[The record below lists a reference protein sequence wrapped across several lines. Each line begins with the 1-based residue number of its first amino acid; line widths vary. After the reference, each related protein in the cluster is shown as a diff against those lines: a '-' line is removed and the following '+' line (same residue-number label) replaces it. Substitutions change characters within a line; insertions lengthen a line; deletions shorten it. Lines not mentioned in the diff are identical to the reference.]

1 MAKKK
6 TGTTTKRYS
15 AKKTAGQKKS
25 RTNKIRR
32 ILFAVVVVLAVAAT
46 IFFLMMRTGGQISI
60 FENALGSLITPV
72 QNAFNTA
79 ANKVKTVVTEW
90 KSYGALKADYDAL
103 SLENEQLRLELVNAE
118 ESMQELSRLK
128 EEMGAMDTY
137 DSLDPIYAKVIARD
151 AGPWFKTFS
160 LNRGSNHGVSSGMAV
175 VNGDGLIGRVYEV
188 GLNYSKVISIIDTR
202 SAVACLMQRTR
213 DNGVMRGQIADS
225 DSVAQC
231 FVYYLPNVNN
241 ITPGDTVVTSGTDS
255 LYPKGLKIGSVSA
268 LSLDAGSEGT
278 YAVVTPSVDFQRIEE
293 VFILRTVIETDK
305 DYLEPITTPK
315 AEYKQSADATP
326 KPGTTPTP
334 APTTENSIW
343 SYPTAIPETE
353 ESVYDDYKV
362 GNLVEDTWADTTY
375 VYDD

>member
-6 TGTTTKRYS
+6 TGATKRYS

-25 RTNKIRR
+25 RSNKIRR
-32 ILFAVVVVLAVAAT
+32 FLFAAAVILVVLAT
-46 IFFLMMRTGGQISI
+46 IFFLMLRTGGQISI
-60 FENALGSLITPV
+60 FENALGSLVTPV

-79 ANKVKTVVTEW
+79 ASKVKTVVTEW
-90 KSYGALKADYDAL
+90 KSYGTLKADYDAL
-103 SLENEQLRLELVNAE
+103 SFENEQLRMELVNAE
-118 ESMQELSRLK
+118 ESMQELARLK

-137 DSLDPIYAKVIARD
+137 ESLDPIYAKVIARD

-188 GLNYSKVISIIDTR
+188 GLNYAKVISIIDTR

-213 DNGVMRGQIADS
+213 DNGVMRGQISDS
-225 DSVAQC
+225 DSTANC

-241 ITPGDTVVTSGTDS
+241 ITPGDIVVTSGTDS
-255 LYPKGLKIGSVSA
+255 LYPKGLKIGNVTA

-326 KPGTTPTP
+326 KPGATATP
-334 APTTENSIW
+334 APTNENPIW

-353 ESVYDDYKV
+353 ETVYDDFQV
-362 GNLVEDTWADTTY
+362 GNMVEDTWADTQFNFN
-375 VYDD
+375 D

>member
-6 TGTTTKRYS
+6 TGATKRYS

-25 RTNKIRR
+25 RSNKIRR
-32 ILFAVVVVLAVAAT
+32 FLFAAAVILVVLAT
-46 IFFLMMRTGGQISI
+46 IFFLMLRTGGQISI
-60 FENALGSLITPV
+60 FENALGSLVTPV

-79 ANKVKTVVTEW
+79 ASKVKAVVTEW
-90 KSYGALKADYDAL
+90 KSYGTLKADYDAL
-103 SLENEQLRLELVNAE
+103 SFENEQLRMELVNAE
-118 ESMQELSRLK
+118 ESMQELARLK

-137 DSLDPIYAKVIARD
+137 ESLDPIYAKVIARD

-188 GLNYSKVISIIDTR
+188 GLNYAKVISIIDTR

-213 DNGVMRGQIADS
+213 DNGVMRGQISDS
-225 DSVAQC
+225 DSTANC

-241 ITPGDTVVTSGTDS
+241 ITPGDIVVTSGTDS
-255 LYPKGLKIGSVSA
+255 LYPKGLKIGNVTA

-326 KPGTTPTP
+326 KPGATATP
-334 APTTENSIW
+334 APTNENPIW

-353 ESVYDDYKV
+353 ETVYDDFQV
-362 GNLVEDTWADTTY
+362 GNMVEDTWADTQFNFN
-375 VYDD
+375 D

>member
-6 TGTTTKRYS
+6 TGNTKRYS

-25 RTNKIRR
+25 RSNKIRR
-32 ILFAVVVVLAVAAT
+32 ILFATLVILAVAAT
-46 IFFLMMRTGGQISI
+46 IFFLMLRTGGQISI

-79 ANKVKTVVTEW
+79 ANKVKGVVTEW
-90 KSYGALKADYDAL
+90 KSYGALKEDYETL
-103 SLENEQLRLELVNAE
+103 SFENEQLRMELVNAE
-118 ESMQELSRLK
+118 ESIQELTRLK
-128 EEMGAMDTY
+128 EEMGAMSTY
-137 DSLDPIYAKVIARD
+137 ESLDPIYAKVIARD

-160 LNRGSNHGVSSGMAV
+160 LNRGSNHGVSTGMAV

-188 GLNYSKVISIIDTR
+188 GLNYSKVITIIDTR

-213 DNGVMRGQIADS
+213 DNGVMRGQISDS
-225 DSVAQC
+225 DSAASC
-231 FVYYLPNVNN
+231 FVYYLPNVNS
-241 ITPGDTVVTSGTDS
+241 ITPGDVVVTSGTDS
-255 LYPKGLKIGSVSA
+255 LYPKGLKIGNVTA

-315 AEYKQSADATP
+315 AEYKQSSDATP
-326 KPGTTPTP
+326 KPGATATP
-334 APTTENSIW
+334 APTSENPIW

-353 ESVYDDYKV
+353 QTVYDDFKV
-362 GNLVEDTWADTTY
+362 GNMVEDTWADTAFNFNE
-375 VYDD
+375 

>member
-6 TGTTTKRYS
+6 TGTTKRYS

-25 RTNKIRR
+25 RTSRIRR
-32 ILFAVVVVLAVAAT
+32 IVFAVVVLLAVLAT
-46 IFFLMMRTGGQISI
+46 IFFLMLRSGGQISI

-79 ANKVKTVVTEW
+79 ASKVKAVVTEW
-90 KSYGALKADYDAL
+90 KSYGTLKADYEAL
-103 SLENEQLRLELVNAE
+103 SFENEQLRMELVNAE
-118 ESMQELSRLK
+118 ESMQELERLK

-137 DSLDPIYAKVIARD
+137 ESLDPIYAKVIARD

-160 LNRGSNHGVSSGMAV
+160 LNRGSNHGVSAGMAV

-188 GLNYSKVISIIDTR
+188 GLNYAKVITIIDTR

-213 DNGVMRGQIADS
+213 DNGVMRGQISDS
-225 DSVAQC
+225 DSAANC
-231 FVYYLPNVNN
+231 YVYYLPNVNS

-255 LYPKGLKIGSVSA
+255 LYPKGLKIGSVTA

-293 VFILRTVIETDK
+293 VFILRTVIETDQ

-315 AEYKQSADATP
+315 AEYKQQSNATP

-334 APTTENSIW
+334 EPTAENPIW

-353 ESVYDDYKV
+353 QTVYNDFKV
-362 GNLVEDTWADTTY
+362 GNMVEDTWADTAFNFN
-375 VYDD
+375 D